1 MGSLTQCENL
11 LYLRIFF
18 QFHDIEIWAKFSYK
32 IKEKVVEFTVEK
44 KTPKSFLNVLS
55 EKDKIFLQ
63 KMI

>member
-1 MGSLTQCENL
+1 MILKFGQ
-11 LYLRIFF
+11 
-18 QFHDIEIWAKFSYK
+18 KFSYK